1 MKVLEHFDADAIR
14 ALHERDEFFW
24 LDLVDPVD
32 AQLDELGKLVRIPP
46 LAVADSKEFRQR
58 PKIDGFQRRVLVV
71 FYGAHEDT
79 LIEVHLHISGSE
91 VITVRRGDC
100 RHLTEVRGREADRAR
115 TEEELVY
122 RILHA
127 LAVSLSAMVERR
139 MTEVERLEGAV
150 FERPSQADRRRI
162 TELRGELFA
171 TNQIVTAQRDMLVD
185 GAELIESLP
194 GLERDEARH
203 PFRDVHDELV
213 LTAARVAY
221 GREVLGEALTAYLA
235 TTSNRLNELAARI
248 TLIATIFVPLTV
260 VTGFF
265 GMNFGWLVGHISSLR
280 AFLVFGVGGMV
291 LPVVVAV
298 ILFLRTGLLQRRDG

>member
-1 MKVLEHFDADAIR
+1 MKVLEHFDADEVR

-24 LDLVDPVD
+24 LDLVDPTD

-46 LAVADSKEFRQR
+46 LAVVDSKEFRQR
-58 PKIDGFQRRVLVV
+58 PKIDDFQRRVLVV
-71 FYGAHEDT
+71 FYGAHDDT

-91 VITVRRGDC
+91 VVTVRRGDC
-100 RHLTEVRGREADRAR
+100 RHLTVVRGREANRAR

-127 LAVSLSAMVERR
+127 LAESLSAMVERR

-150 FERPSQADRRRI
+150 FERPSQAERRRI

-171 TNQIVTAQRDMLVD
+171 TNQIITAQRDMLVD

-194 GLERDEARH
+194 GLEREEARH

-221 GREVLGEALTAYLA
+221 GREVLAEALTAYLA

-265 GMNFGWLVGHISSLR
+265 GMNFGWMVDHVSSLR

-291 LPVVVAV
+291 VPVLVAL
-298 ILFLRTGLLQRRDG
+298 ILFLRTGLLQRPDG